1 MGLQMSFLY
10 GKSIYP
16 PAARLADHGELL
28 YTAPTFPVPTLGTG
42 EGVGSPCAGV
52 PVEHLEVIGSAI

>member
-28 YTAPTFPVPTLGTG
+28 NTAPTFPVPTLGTG
-42 EGVGSPCAGV
+42 EGMGAQRAGA
-52 PVEHLEVIGSAI
+52 PMEHLKIIGSAA